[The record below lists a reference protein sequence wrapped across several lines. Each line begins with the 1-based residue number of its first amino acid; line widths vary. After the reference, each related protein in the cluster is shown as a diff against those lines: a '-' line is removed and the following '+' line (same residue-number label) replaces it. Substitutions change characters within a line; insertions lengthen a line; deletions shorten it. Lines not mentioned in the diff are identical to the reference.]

1 MASSVDRFSR
11 YAQTGYKVRC
21 CLASCMARWISKP
34 MIALPTGSWSARGRR
49 LPGET
54 GGFRGLGMRNNHP
67 CLQLAGMIGGEKDHH
82 SPESGMY
89 EWCKKFCMLAPNNP
103 WSKRA
108 GCGSSARN
116 QAQGFLQLVH
126 SERNSWWSVK
136 FQVHARGAM
145 PCICNKFV
153 HNCSTLQWCCHVT
166 CMITEL
172 DLLAWLFGGKVY

>member
-11 YAQTGYKVRC
+11 YAQIGYKVRC

-82 SPESGMY
+82 SLSLACMSG
-89 EWCKKFCMLAPNNP
+89 
-103 WSKRA
+103 
-108 GCGSSARN
+108 ARN
-116 QAQGFLQLVH
+116 FACWRQTTPGANGRAVARVLTIRLRAFSNWSTVNGTPGGRSNFRFMQG
-126 SERNSWWSVK
+126 
-136 FQVHARGAM
+136 G
-145 PCICNKFV
+145 P
-153 HNCSTLQWCCHVT
+153 CHVSAT
-166 CMITEL
+166 N
-172 DLLAWLFGGKVY
+172 LFKIAALSNGVAM